1 MADISTL
8 ARPYAKAT
16 FELARDQGK
25 FDPWQR
31 ALGVLAEIARQ
42 DEVQNLLKNP
52 GVTTAQ
58 QAEVFIAA
66 AGDALD
72 HQAQS
77 FVKVL
82 AQYRR
87 LDVLPAVEAAF
98 TALRAVAENTVRA
111 ELRTA
116 VPASDKQQ
124 QQIRDALKRRLGRNV
139 ELQCVVDETLIGGA
153 QIRTGDLV
161 IDSSVRGKLERL
173 ATQVAH

>member
-25 FDPWQR
+25 FDQWQR
-31 ALGVLAEIARQ
+31 ALDVLAEIARQ
-42 DEVQNLLKNP
+42 DEVRNMLKNP
-52 GVTTAQ
+52 RVTTAQ

-66 AGDALD
+66 AGDVLD
-72 HQAQS
+72 QQAKN

-87 LDVLPAVEAAF
+87 LDVLPAIESDF

-116 VPASDKQQ
+116 VPASDAQQ